1 MHENKWRFDRLK
13 FRHQMEIRMGRFNN
27 TQIAWKMMLELR
39 GLAEVYGRFRA
50 RKYFVSCC
58 GRGAIAY
65 G

>member
-1 MHENKWRFDRLK
+1 
-13 FRHQMEIRMGRFNN
+13 MEIRMGRFNN
-27 TQIAWKMMLELR
+27 AQIAWNMMLELR